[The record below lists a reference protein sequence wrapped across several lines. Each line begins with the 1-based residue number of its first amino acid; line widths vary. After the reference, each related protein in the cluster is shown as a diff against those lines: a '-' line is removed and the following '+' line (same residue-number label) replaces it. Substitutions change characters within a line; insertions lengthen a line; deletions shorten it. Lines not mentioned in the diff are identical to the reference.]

1 MDNYLKNNINI
12 KKQSIQLGSSH
23 IIKSE
28 QKNFNRE
35 NFMVENMENNL
46 A

>member
-1 MDNYLKNNINI
+1 MDNYLKKNINI

-28 QKNFNRE
+28 QKILIE
-35 NFMVENMENNL
+35 KIL
-46 A
+46 WLKIWKII